1 MNTDEIKILTE
12 RLIPVPK
19 KIKFKDGSV
28 YQLRKGC
35 SVSLYGPAAIRKT
48 ESEKLKRD
56 YGKRLKK
63 LQAWLL
69 YSEG

>member
-1 MNTDEIKILTE
+1 MFEEDMMPREEVVKECKRLT
-12 RLIPVPK
+12 
-19 KIKFKDGSV
+19 
-28 YQLRKGC
+28 
-35 SVSLYGPAAIRKT
+35 AAIRKT

-69 YSEG
+69 YSKG

>member
-1 MNTDEIKILTE
+1 MFEEATMTRKETVKECKRLT
-12 RLIPVPK
+12 
-19 KIKFKDGSV
+19 
-28 YQLRKGC
+28 
-35 SVSLYGPAAIRKT
+35 AAIRKT